1 MRKIIYIAAIVLL
14 GSCSKDFLNKGSQI
28 IFDDTNFWTSENN
41 VKSYC
46 WEFYNRFA
54 GFGTGTNGD
63 FYFTTFSDD
72 QAASGMNDF
81 PSAPPASDG
90 NWEYTYIRKANLLLQ
105 RAPEVP
111 MSEEAI
117 NHYLG
122 VARFFRAY
130 EYANMVRHFGDVP
143 YINSYLDQSWTELIY
158 TPRTSRN
165 IVVDSIVADLQFA
178 AQHVRTAE
186 RSKALGDANV
196 LSREA
201 VWAYLSRVALYEGT
215 YAKYVT
221 DASTSGSSSTSST
234 SGAQSEKLLR
244 IAKEAAANLVA
255 GPYTLSPE
263 YKEVYS
269 SMDLSKNNEVI
280 LYKSYVSGVMTHSVV
295 GYTNSSTMMSG
306 LTKDAV
312 DSYLCT
318 DGLPISL
325 SPLYQGDDNITAT
338 LANRDL
344 RLAQSVDD
352 RLAYI
357 GTPNEKGFTS
367 STGYKITK
375 FDNDAL
381 TPSEMLA
388 PNNPTDAPIFWLA
401 EVYLNYAE
409 AAAELGELTQSDLDA
424 TINLLRQ
431 RAGVAPMML
440 SSVPDDPLR
449 DQDVPA
455 LIWEIRRERRCELM
469 MDGFRSWDIR
479 RWGKLQYL
487 DPSIK
492 PAIFMGAK
500 IPVPGDEQTTAA
512 VAETKVQAAATDT
525 KAQIAAADAKAQT
538 AAADAKAQAAA
549 ADAKAQIAAADTKAQ
564 AAAAGTQVQ
573 GLTSWTKVQRL
584 DPLTR
589 ASGANGPATD
599 AQGYILPYGAGAE
612 RPILIPQYYL
622 DPIPT
627 GQQTLYLLKG
637 IEFPQNP
644 GW

>member
-1 MRKIIYIAAIVLL
+1 MSMKKIIYVAAIVLL
-14 GSCSKDFLNKGSQI
+14 VSCSKDFLDKGSQI

-46 WEFYNRFA
+46 WEFYNRFK

-72 QAASGMNDF
+72 QASSGMDDF
-81 PSAPPASDG
+81 PSAAPASDG

-143 YINSYLDQSWTELIY
+143 YINSYLDQSETELIY

-178 AQHVRTAE
+178 AQNVRTAE

-221 DASTSGSSSTSST
+221 DAGTSGTSS
-234 SGAQSEKLLR
+234 AQSEKLLR

-269 SMDLSKNNEVI
+269 SLDLSKNSEVI

-312 DSYLCT
+312 DSYLCA

-325 SPLYQGDDNITAT
+325 SPLYLGDDNITAT
-338 LANRDL
+338 LANRDR
-344 RLAQSVDD
+344 RLLQSVDD

-367 STGYKITK
+367 STGYKISK

-381 TPSEMLA
+381 TPSETLA
-388 PNNPTDAPIFWLA
+388 PNNPTDAPVFWLA

-409 AAAELGELTQSDLDA
+409 AAAELGVLTQSDLDN
-424 TINLLRQ
+424 TINLLRE
-431 RAGVAPMML
+431 RAGVAPLML

-500 IPVPGDEQTTAA
+500 IPVADEQATA
-512 VAETKVQAAATDT
+512 VAPDQTLGSAA
-525 KAQIAAADAKAQT
+525 
-538 AAADAKAQAAA
+538 
-549 ADAKAQIAAADTKAQ
+549 
-564 AAAAGTQVQ
+564 Q
-573 GLTSWTKVQRL
+573 GFTSWTKAHAAAVGTQ
-584 DPLTR
+584 
-589 ASGANGPATD
+589 AQGSNGPATD
-599 AQGYILPYGAGAE
+599 AQGYILPYGAGAQ

-637 IEFPQNP
+637 VEFPQNP

>member
-1 MRKIIYIAAIVLL
+1 MRKIIYVAAIVLL

-46 WEFYNRFA
+46 WEFYNRFM

-72 QAASGMNDF
+72 QASSGMNDF
-81 PSAPPASDG
+81 PSAAPASDG

-105 RAPEVP
+105 RAPQVP
-111 MSEEAI
+111 MSQEAI
-117 NHYLG
+117 SHYLG

-143 YINSYLDQSWTELIY
+143 YINSYLDQSQTNLIY
-158 TPRTSRN
+158 TPRTSRA

-178 AQHVRTAE
+178 AQNVRTAE
-186 RSKALGDANV
+186 RSRSLGDANV

-201 VWAYLSRVALYEGT
+201 VWAYLSRIALYEGT
-215 YAKYVT
+215 YAKYVSGT
-221 DASTSGSSSTSST
+221 PGASNTSARNSSTGNSS
-234 SGAQSEKLLR
+234 ARSEELLR
-244 IAKEAAANLVA
+244 IAKEAASNLVA
-255 GPYTLSPE
+255 GASITAASSAAATTGLGASVAYTLSPV
-263 YKEVYS
+263 YKDVYS
-269 SMDLSKNNEVI
+269 SLDLSKNNEVI

-338 LANRDL
+338 LANRDQ
-344 RLAQSVDD
+344 RLLQSVDD

-367 STGYKITK
+367 STGYKISK

-381 TPSEMLA
+381 TPSETLA

-409 AAAELGELTQSDLDA
+409 ASAELGELTQSDLDA
-424 TINLLRQ
+424 TVNQLRQ
-431 RAGVAPMML
+431 RAGVAPLML
-440 SSVPDDPLR
+440 TSVPDDPLR
-449 DQDVPA
+449 DQDVPP

-500 IPVPGDEQTTAA
+500 IPMTDAQT
-512 VAETKVQAAATDT
+512 
-525 KAQIAAADAKAQT
+525 QT
-538 AAADAKAQAAA
+538 AAA
-549 ADAKAQIAAADTKAQ
+549 
-564 AAAAGTQVQ
+564 
-573 GLTSWTKVQRL
+573 S
-584 DPLTR
+584 
-589 ASGANGPATD
+589 SNGPSVD
-599 AQGYILPYGAGAE
+599 SQGYILPYGAGAQ